1 MMHTNEFE
9 EAFSNFLERHE
20 YDEAEN
26 YLFSM
31 VRLAF
36 VAGWKAAGGDPPR
49 PSGSSSSSSRRK
61 RKARRSQSDSAGP
74 FKRWGA
80 QSCAITAWNRR

>member
-1 MMHTNEFE
+1 MNTYEFE
-9 EAFSNFLERHE
+9 AAFDQFLQRHE

-36 VAGWKAAGGDPPR
+36 AAGWRAAGGDPPKAER
-49 PSGSSSSSSRRK
+49 LFELILTPKPKQPSETPTEQIGR
-61 RKARRSQSDSAGP
+61 AHV
-74 FKRWGA
+74 
-80 QSCAITAWNRR
+80 

>member
-36 VAGWKAAGGDPPR
+36 GGGWKAGGGDPPKPER
-49 PSGSSSSSSRRK
+49 LFEPTATQ
-61 RKARRSQSDSAGP
+61 KAEGRAEP
-74 FKRWGA
+74 E
-80 QSCAITAWNRR
+80 

>member
-1 MMHTNEFE
+1 MNTYEFE
-9 EAFSNFLERHE
+9 AAFDQFLQRHE

-36 VAGWKAAGGDPPR
+36 AAGWRAAGGDPPKAER
-49 PSGSSSSSSRRK
+49 LFELILTPKPKQPSET
-61 RKARRSQSDSAGP
+61 P
-74 FKRWGA
+74 
-80 QSCAITAWNRR
+80 TEP

>member
-1 MMHTNEFE
+1 MNMYTNEFE

-36 VAGWKAAGGDPPR
+36 ASGWRAAGGEPP
-49 PSGSSSSSSRRK
+49 
-61 RKARRSQSDSAGP
+61 KAERLFELIVTPKAKPPAELD
-74 FKRWGA
+74 
-80 QSCAITAWNRR
+80 

>member
-1 MMHTNEFE
+1 MIYYFILTNHVLSCKIVVVIHMMHTNEFE

-20 YDEAEN
+20 YDEAEH

-36 VAGWKAAGGDPPR
+36 AAGWKAAGGAPP
-49 PSGSSSSSSRRK
+49 
-61 RKARRSQSDSAGP
+61 KAERLFELILPKQEENPGE
-74 FKRWGA
+74 F
-80 QSCAITAWNRR
+80 